1 MRLDGKVALVT
12 GAGSDIGRAIAERLG
27 ADGARL
33 ALTGRGPEFAE
44 LPVGASYAAGDL
56 CDEAFVRD
64 LVARIRVTHGR
75 LDVLVNCVGKQY
87 DSDLRTTDPED
98 ARAVLDANI
107 VAPLLAMKHGIPLML
122 ESGGGSVVNI
132 ASRLGIVAIPG
143 QTVYSA
149 AKGGLIMLSKG
160 AALDFAGQGIRVNVV
175 APGLTATSRVEASFE
190 RQGDAAAVRR
200 AREAVIPM
208 RRLAT
213 PQDVAEAVAFLASD
227 AAAYITGTVLPV
239 DGGYTAG

>member
-1 MRLDGKVALVT
+1 MRLHGKVALVT
-12 GAGSDIGRAIAERLG
+12 GASSDIGRAIAGRLG
-27 ADGARL
+27 AEGAGL
-33 ALTGRGPEFAE
+33 VLTGRREAFGE
-44 LPVGASYAAGDL
+44 LPDGASYRAGDL

-64 LVARIRVTHGR
+64 LVSSIRTAHGR
-75 LDVLVNCVGKQY
+75 LDILVNCVGRQY
-87 DSDLRTTDPED
+87 DSDLRTTEAAD

-107 VAPLLAMKHGIPLML
+107 VAPLLAMKHAIPLML

-175 APGLTATSRVEASFE
+175 APGLTATSRVEASFQ
-190 RQGDAAAVRR
+190 RQGDPEAVRR
-200 AREAVIPM
+200 AREETIPM

-213 PQDVAEAVAFLASD
+213 PEDVAEAVAFLASD